1 MADDDQ
7 GQQQEEQP
15 QSRAG
20 RMPKVTSSTVDDDY
34 AYELKAPKKPWDTSA
49 QQGMNAQSGGMGA
62 QFEIQKSTTA
72 SQY

>member
-7 GQQQEEQP
+7 NQQEEQP
-15 QSRAG
+15 QSRGA
-20 RMPKVTSSTVDDDY
+20 RMPRVTSSTVDDDY
-34 AYELKAPKKPWDTSA
+34 AYEFKPPKKPWDTAA
-49 QQGMNAQSGGMGA
+49 QQGMNTQSGGMGT